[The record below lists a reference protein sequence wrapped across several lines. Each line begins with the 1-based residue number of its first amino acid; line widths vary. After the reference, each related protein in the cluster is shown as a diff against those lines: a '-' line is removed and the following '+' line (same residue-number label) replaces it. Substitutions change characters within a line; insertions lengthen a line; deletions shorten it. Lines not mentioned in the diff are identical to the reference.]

1 MNIFWKFRSGLVL
14 LATLSSIFSPFQV
27 SAATQVK
34 VIPVKPVQTIIKPT
48 STKAANPKAVPVK
61 PSPVAPRGTYTNV
74 NGNKIRRPYVAPITP
89 AGASAQC
96 RDNTFSFSQ
105 NRRGTCSGH
114 GGVMM
119 WY

>member
-27 SAATQVK
+27 SAAMQLK
-34 VIPVKPVQTIIKPT
+34 VAPVKPVQTIIKPT
-48 STKAANPKAVPVK
+48 SAKATNPKAVSVK
-61 PSPVAPRGTYTNV
+61 PLPIAPRGTYTNV
-74 NGNKIRRPYVAPITP
+74 NGNKVPRPYIAPAIP
-89 AGASAQC
+89 AGASAKC